1 MNFKE
6 YGNKN
11 KDTIMLLHG
20 GGLSWWNYRE
30 EAERLQKSYHIIIPI
45 LDGH

>member
-11 KDTIMLLHG
+11 KDTAEIEYTMTWNKWEPEYNFKG
-20 GGLSWWNYRE
+20 DIWWGK
-30 EAERLQKSYHIIIPI
+30 L
-45 LDGH
+45 